1 LVNSSLNKIKQRRKK
16 EAIVMEIRKNYLDFY
31 SPKEREEIIED
42 YEKSGLSGLAYC
54 KKKGIP
60 LSSFYEWKKK
70 LRPSSCKHLKQTK
83 RKWIKVIDDW
93 QKSGMSPQ
101 RYYTEKKILPCA
113 FYRWQ
118 SKLAPSPDIGRK
130 KFQERWKHAI
140 EDWEKS
146 GLSKKAYC
154 QENELELYLFTKW
167 HKRLKPDPL
176 PQKTAREKW
185 VEIIH
190 DWKKSGLKGGKYCRE
205 QQLDSSI
212 FYEWRNKLR
221 PYKELSSHVDSEKGE
236 AQSKSQ
242 EPFMSLRS
250 ALADSVEPFFLTQ
263 KIDLMLPQGHR
274 LTLEG
279 SFNREKLNL
288 WVTSLLQEKV

>member
-1 LVNSSLNKIKQRRKK
+1 
-16 EAIVMEIRKNYLDFY
+16 MEIRKNYLDFY

-70 LRPSSCKHLKQTK
+70 LRPSSCKYLKQTK
-83 RKWIKVIDDW
+83 RKWVKIMEDW

-101 RYYTEKKILPCA
+101 SYYTEKKILPCA

-118 SKLAPSPDIGRK
+118 SKLVPSPDIGRK
-130 KFQERWKHAI
+130 KFQARWKQAI

-146 GLSKKAYC
+146 GLSKRAYC
-154 QENELELYLFTKW
+154 QEKELSHWLFSKW
-167 HKRLKPDPL
+167 HKRLSSNPL

-185 VEIIH
+185 LEIMN
-190 DWKKSGLKGGKYCRE
+190 DWKKSGLSGGKYCRE
-205 QQLDSSI
+205 KKLDSST
-212 FYEWRNKLR
+212 FYDWRKKLH
-221 PYKELSSHVDSEKGE
+221 PSKEFCSPVDSEKGE
-236 AQSKSQ
+236 TQPRIQ
-242 EPFMSLRS
+242 ESFMPLRS
-250 ALADSVEPFFLTQ
+250 VLADSAEPSPLTQ
-263 KIDLMLPQGHR
+263 QIELMFPRGHR

-279 SFNREKLNL
+279 SFDREKLTL
-288 WVTSLLQEKV
+288 WVASLLQGKV

>member
-1 LVNSSLNKIKQRRKK
+1 
-16 EAIVMEIRKNYLDFY
+16 MEIRKNYLDFY

-70 LRPSSCKHLKQTK
+70 LRPSSCRYLKQTK
-83 RKWIKVIDDW
+83 RKWLKIMEDW

-101 RYYTEKKILPCA
+101 SYYTEKKILPCA

-118 SKLAPSPDIGRK
+118 SKLVPSPDIGRK
-130 KFQERWKHAI
+130 KFQERWKQAI

-146 GLSKKAYC
+146 GLSKRAYC
-154 QENELELYLFTKW
+154 QEKELELYLFTKW
-167 HKRLKPDPL
+167 HKRLNPDPL

-185 VEIIH
+185 IEIIN
-190 DWKKSGLKGGKYCRE
+190 DWKKSGLKGGNYCRKKK
-205 QQLDSSI
+205 LDSST
-212 FYEWRNKLR
+212 FYEWEKKLR
-221 PYKELSSHVDSEKGE
+221 SYKALDCRAVSEKE
-236 AQSKSQ
+236 KTQSKSQ

-250 ALADSVEPFFLTQ
+250 ALAYSVEPSFLTQ
-263 KIDLMLPQGHR
+263 KIEIILPQGHH
-274 LTLEG
+274 LSLEG

-288 WVTSLLQEKV
+288 WVASLLQGKV